1 MNSPPRPRSIGWV
14 IEPTDGS
21 SPQAIILLSQCR
33 CFVEAADEPIEL
45 NLGDDTPDP
54 RPESQE
60 LLRRIKA
67 ALPQLE
73 ALYDDLD
80 HEFED
85 RVYRYYHG
93 SYKVYVLQAGT
104 QKIVQALQSLYPGR
118 PLNEAFSRILNE
130 GTNRS
135 SEGITGAERTAQER
149 RILEAFFHARY
160 FLEMAIRYGK
170 SLDVA
175 PSWARSGW
183 ASVLYLFNLR

>member
-1 MNSPPRPRSIGWV
+1 MDS
-14 IEPTDGS
+14 
-21 SPQAIILLSQCR
+21 
-33 CFVEAADEPIEL
+33 DEKPIEL

-80 HEFED
+80 HQYED

-93 SYKVYVLQAGT
+93 SDKVYVLQAGT

-118 PLNEAFSRILNE
+118 SLNEAFSRILKE
-130 GTNRS
+130 GTGRS
-135 SEGITGAERTAQER
+135 SEGVVGAERTAQER

-160 FLEMAIRYGK
+160 FLEMTIRYGK
-170 SLDVA
+170 RLDVA
-175 PSWARSGW
+175 PSCLPSGW
-183 ASVLYLFNLR
+183 ASVLYLFNLRLDGP